1 MGLKPV
7 FLGRLYIELKF
18 LRGGEYGFLNLFKV
32 YKVSLNDFPGVA
44 DLQYKR
50 LKMSARKTSIYKAS
64 GF

>member
-7 FLGRLYIELKF
+7 FLRRLYIKLKL

-32 YKVSLNDFPGVA
+32 YRVSLNDFFGVA
-44 DLQYKR
+44 DLQYER
-50 LKMSARKTSIYKAS
+50 LKMSARKTSIYKAF